1 MKGPTFRHGEYEQ
14 YKAGRRPT
22 PADLSAQ
29 FPLLRQVLD
38 VSAHAPTG
46 VNARKLWVGVMDDM
60 DRMQA
65 FREDV
70 YARLADKALHN
81 ALPQCRRTAFFAAA
95 PRLWKEQGIDGI
107 FRGAPHFVL
116 VGNAKDA
123 PCQEQDPLIY
133 LSYLELYAQS
143 LGLGTTWCGLLYWCL
158 QLMLPELLPELGLPE
173 THSFQYAM
181 LLGEPAIR
189 YARTVEYGPA
199 TVHRIQWK

>member
-1 MKGPTFRHGEYEQ
+1 MDEEGHPYIKDERLCMHCHHCLALCPTGAISVDGHNPDASRRILNAWPQPEQ
-14 YKAGRRPT
+14 LENLIKGRR
-22 PADLSAQ
+22 SV
-29 FPLLRQVLD
+29 RQYR
-38 VSAHAPTG
+38 PE
-46 VNARKLWVGVMDDM
+46 N
-60 DRMQA
+60 
-65 FREDV
+65 
-70 YARLADKALHN
+70 
-81 ALPQCRRTAFFAAA
+81 
-95 PRLWKEQGIDGI
+95 GIV
-107 FRGAPHFVL
+107 RGAPHFVL

-133 LSYLELYAQS
+133 LSYMELYAQS